1 MSSNNNEEEEQET
14 KQMDQASNI
23 LNFIKNLVIITLA
36 ILIVIIV
43 GSFIVFSCKVAQ
55 SNVLPT
61 DIHCYP
67 YTSSIPTVQQVSINI
82 NDHFVEGKNLS
93 QKIKFPYEPNS
104 SNFILDFLHRLRLSP
119 NAFGVENY
127 FIAILEGI
135 FSFNYS
141 AFNTLFDGLNYLPEI
156 IVLLIGPVI
165 TVIFSTILSLVDLF
179 YLGFLWFKNFSWF
192 FQENENKSGTGSPSW
207 KPITLEQPLNYL
219 LSIFLMF
226 IFFLLFIVGL
236 FTFLPI
242 LSSIIILTCFI
253 TILTRTG
260 LTSNNEKYTLLNCM
274 KDSLKYNK
282 KGIMIILSIT
292 ILLLSYQYFGPI
304 LAVVCL
310 ACILLLYFNVI
321 PLSIFTS
328 TLPSNLSEVVSDKQA
343 SKKCNYEQ
351 KTSVQSNNTSN
362 SLQKKI
368 GGFLPKFSSL
378 FPTVNVVE
386 TYDTP
391 IPPIPYPSIKIDKL
405 KLPNLKLPEEVL
417 IKFPDIKLPGISQ
430 VSEPVTKAV
439 IGAQDRTI
447 KNLNKL
453 DKALK
458 S

>member
-67 YTSSIPTVQQVSINI
+67 YTSAIPTVQQVSINI
-82 NDHFVEGKNLS
+82 NDHLVEGKNLS

-104 SNFILDFLHRLRLSP
+104 SNFILDILRRLRLSP

-141 AFNTLFDGLNYLPEI
+141 AFNTLLDGLNYLPEI

-165 TVIFSTILSLVDLF
+165 TVIFSSILSLVDLF

-242 LSSIIILTCFI
+242 LSSVVILTCFI

-282 KGIMIILSIT
+282 KG
-292 ILLLSYQYFGPI
+292 
-304 LAVVCL
+304 
-310 ACILLLYFNVI
+310 
-321 PLSIFTS
+321 
-328 TLPSNLSEVVSDKQA
+328 
-343 SKKCNYEQ
+343 
-351 KTSVQSNNTSN
+351 
-362 SLQKKI
+362 
-368 GGFLPKFSSL
+368 
-378 FPTVNVVE
+378 
-386 TYDTP
+386 
-391 IPPIPYPSIKIDKL
+391 
-405 KLPNLKLPEEVL
+405 
-417 IKFPDIKLPGISQ
+417 
-430 VSEPVTKAV
+430 
-439 IGAQDRTI
+439 
-447 KNLNKL
+447 
-453 DKALK
+453 
-458 S
+458 